1 MSIGQDLAEAR
12 RQAGLSLSQVS
23 QQTCIRETIIREIE
37 RDEYSACGGDFY
49 ARGHIRSIAQAVGT
63 DPAPLIQQYDAARR
77 GQPPA
82 RAAEL
87 LGPVRP
93 IEFRPRRRRWPGV
106 AALLLAAAAAAAY
119 YGLGTPHQAP
129 RAAARAGT
137 VSHRSLS
144 PSAPAAAPSTPAAAA
159 ATAAPQPY
167 AQLVAVRL
175 AAVQDC
181 WVEFTT
187 PGGGYLQ
194 QAYLTAGTVKTWTF
208 RHPVDM
214 RVGNPSGV
222 RLTVDGKHP
231 LPHGQVSPVT
241 LHLGPGGRVSSG

>member
-1 MSIGQDLAEAR
+1 VSIGQDLAEAR

-106 AALLLAAAAAAAY
+106 AALLLSSTLGVGVGFAIIPIIVVQG
-119 YGLGTPHQAP
+119 GLALGAHA
-129 RAAARAGT
+129 
-137 VSHRSLS
+137 VSPLM
-144 PSAPAAAPSTPAAAA
+144 TPAVIDSI
-159 ATAAPQPY
+159 TAVGGTLIFAIGFDTLGIKRLPVGNMVP
-167 AQLVAVRL
+167 AIAV
-175 AAVQDC
+175 AAVL
-181 WVEFTT
+181 
-187 PGGGYLQ
+187 GGIFG
-194 QAYLTAGTVKTWTF
+194 
-208 RHPVDM
+208 
-214 RVGNPSGV
+214 
-222 RLTVDGKHP
+222 
-231 LPHGQVSPVT
+231 
-241 LHLGPGGRVSSG
+241 